1 MRIGI
6 DIGGTKAVVAAVDE
20 AGQILRKEKIA
31 TGENSP
37 CREIICLAARKAAEM
52 AGGAA
57 HLDSVGIG
65 IPGTVDATGKI
76 AVCAPNIGWHDEP
89 VAAFFEEEMGI
100 SPFLAQDTR
109 AAAWAEFRNPPM
121 QSKRCVVCVTLGTGI
136 GCGIVMNGKIWH
148 GALGTAGEIGHIPVR
163 NIGRVCNCGKNDCM
177 EAYASGTGMAR
188 TARELG
194 LCQTTKELFNLAQK
208 GNSEALRVIDEAVED
223 ASNVVTAVLN
233 LLSPDA
239 VLFSGGLSAQDTL
252 FVKPLIS
259 RIRKKAYQ
267 RALTDELY
275 LGPALLGPDAP
286 VIGAAFL
293 QEAFEG

>member
-20 AGQILRKEKIA
+20 AGRILRKEKIA

-65 IPGTVDATGKI
+65 IPGTIDAAGKI

-121 QSKRCVVCVTLGTGI
+121 RSKRCVICVTLGTGI
-136 GCGIVMNGKIWH
+136 GCGVVINGKIW
-148 GALGTAGEIGHIPVR
+148 
-163 NIGRVCNCGKNDCM
+163 N
-177 EAYASGTGMAR
+177 
-188 TARELG
+188 
-194 LCQTTKELFNLAQK
+194 
-208 GNSEALRVIDEAVED
+208 
-223 ASNVVTAVLN
+223 
-233 LLSPDA
+233 
-239 VLFSGGLSAQDTL
+239 
-252 FVKPLIS
+252 
-259 RIRKKAYQ
+259 
-267 RALTDELY
+267 
-275 LGPALLGPDAP
+275 
-286 VIGAAFL
+286 
-293 QEAFEG
+293 